1 MYVTRAQDVV
11 SYNGKVGWFSQA
23 TRLRLRLRL
32 NTIALSTCLI
42 FISVFPYFNVENSFP
57 VLFHL
62 LSYKLI

>member
-23 TRLRLRLRL
+23 TRLRLRL
-32 NTIALSTCLI
+32 NTIALSTYLI